1 MLILGS
7 HVPMKK
13 PDNYLGAIKHT
24 SSYQANTF
32 MVYSGAPQNTIR
44 TSISQLQIPQ
54 ALQLA
59 SQNNLTTNY
68 FVGHAP
74 YIVNLANP
82 CEHKR
87 IFAIN
92 FLVEELVRFDAMKI
106 NQMVLHPGNALKQS
120 VSQAIALIAQGLDV
134 ILAKTKHLKIK
145 IALETM
151 AGKGTEVGKTLEEL
165 RQIRHLVNYKQ
176 RVSFCL
182 DTCHLFDAGY
192 DLKNNLTLFLQD
204 LDLLL
209 GINHISVIHLN
220 DSKNICASRKD
231 RHENIGFGEIGFD
244 ALMRFAKHSF
254 FEQIPKI
261 LETPYIN
268 GKAPYQKEI
277 QMIRNKKFNPELK
290 KAFFP

>member
-1 MLILGS
+1 MLILGN

-13 PDNYLGAIKHT
+13 PDNYLGAIKYIL
-24 SSYQANTF
+24 SYQANTF
-32 MVYSGAPQNTIR
+32 MVYSGAPQNTMR
-44 TSISQLQIPQ
+44 TGINQLQIQQ

-59 SQNNLTTNY
+59 SQNNLDINY

-82 CEHKR
+82 CERKR
-87 IFAIN
+87 AFAIN

-120 VSQAIALIAQGLDV
+120 ISQAITLIAQGLDV

-165 RQIRHLVNYKQ
+165 SQIRHLVNYKQ

-209 GINHISVIHLN
+209 GISHISVIHIN

-231 RHENIGFGEIGFD
+231 RHENIGFGEIGFN
-244 ALMRFAKHSF
+244 ALMKFVEHSF